1 MIARTPSSPLVA
13 AWRNALFRHCV
24 YWLSAFAFFYLSV
37 LIYDDSALALKI
49 AAVVLLPAPAPVYLH
64 LAAWKFCFAR
74 RRYVLYF
81 AALVAILGVSAW
93 WIEFVFQLIMQ
104 DPASHISGFAVALF
118 FIVFTTG
125 FKYFT
130 QGSRQQY
137 LLQEAE
143 FKQMQTELALLKSQ
157 LHPHFFFNTLNNLYA
172 LSLERSDRVPEV
184 ILKLSELM
192 RYVLDSSRRKTVAL
206 ADELRFIENY
216 VELER
221 LRLSGGRDISLRIEG
236 HPNGAQI
243 APMLLIPF
251 VENGFKHGMDA
262 AAGEGFIAIRARLGR
277 GRFRFTVSNSKH
289 GPGGSAPACSVS
301 GGIGLEN
308 ARRRLQLHY
317 PGAHELFIR
326 DTDESYEVEL
336 SIEL

>member
-1 MIARTPSSPLVA
+1 MDARTFASPLIA
-13 AWRNALFRHCV
+13 AWRNAAFRHIV
-24 YWLSAFAFFYLSV
+24 YWCAAFAFLYLSV
-37 LIYDDSALALKI
+37 LIYDDSDLALKV
-49 AAVVLLPAPAPVYLH
+49 AAVVLLPAPVPVYLH
-64 LAAWKFCFAR
+64 MTAWKLCFEK
-74 RRYVLYF
+74 RRYEFYL
-81 AALVAILGVSAW
+81 ASLTAILLASAW

-104 DPASHISGFAVALF
+104 DPDSHISGFAVALF
-118 FIVFTTG
+118 LIVFTTA
-125 FKYFT
+125 FKYYA

-143 FKQMQTELALLKSQ
+143 FKQMQTELALLRSQ

-192 RYVLDSSRRKTVAL
+192 RYVLESSRRKTVAL
-206 ADELRFIENY
+206 ADEMRFIENY

-221 LRLSGGRDISLRIEG
+221 LRLSCGRDIRLRIEG
-236 HPNGAQI
+236 SLNGLQI

-262 AAGEGFIAIRARLGR
+262 AAGKGFIAIHARMER
-277 GRFRFTVSNSKH
+277 GSFRFIVCNDKAGSSKNSFATE
-289 GPGGSAPACSVS
+289 GP

-317 PGAHELFIR
+317 PGAHELIIR
-326 DTDESYEVEL
+326 DTDENYEVEL